1 MKSQA
6 RKQPEPAP
14 AVEYPLME
22 PAIKPGTYEEYLW
35 NHPEEVDRIL
45 RENGVDM
52 EELERVLARGEGR
65 LPVGRLGRAS
75 PD

>member
-1 MKSQA
+1 MKAQA
-6 RKQPEPAP
+6 KAQPERMPATDSLP
-14 AVEYPLME
+14 VA

-52 EELERVLARGEGR
+52 EELERVLARGEGQ
-65 LPVGRLGRAS
+65 LPVGRLSRAS
-75 PD
+75 TD